1 MKKLLFLLLTIYS
14 GMSYS
19 DAICNDGWQSTSEGS
34 GTCSWHG
41 GVAMLY
47 PDGTFDDN
55 SQDDFYFIPEDVEVS
70 TQYGDTNAFMIG
82 AYEGSYGLI
91 SNLGQLAGFEVKDE
105 NENIINDI
113 AEAMIEGMK
122 NENAAKANTYVPP
135 AINNSLRNTP
145 FYNFG
150 TTYKSDGYGN
160 FTGSDGIKCYAKNNA
175 QFSCNNGVNY
185 YIGSLEVFGSDE
197 TSYQSDWKD
206 VSNDNYYCVTSSF
219 GSKCCGNQ
227 YSKTC
232 SSKNKIPT
240 NAYATSSGWRCNDGY
255 LKILEGCKKVTKQS
269 TYTNKEAEKSKVSNQ
284 TMSSIPKPKS
294 DKQTTFG
301 FSGLQD
307 FFGFLAG
314 LSFLGFVL
322 WWIFKDLINSLIK
335 RFFNND

>member
-1 MKKLLFLLLTIYS
+1 LKKLLFILLTTYS
-14 GMSYS
+14 GFSYS
-19 DAICNDGWQSTSEGS
+19 DAVCNDGWQSTSEGS

-41 GVAMLY
+41 GVAMWY

-55 SQDDFYFIPEDVEVS
+55 SQDDFYFNPEDVEVS
-70 TQYGDTNAFMIG
+70 TQYGYTNAFMIG

-113 AEAMIEGMK
+113 ADAMIQGMK
-122 NENAAKANTYVPP
+122 NENAAKANRYVPP
-135 AINNSLRNTP
+135 VIKNSLRNTP

-150 TTYKSDGYGN
+150 TTYKSDGYLN
-160 FTGSDGIKCYAKNNA
+160 FTGSDGIKCYAENNA
-175 QFSCNNGVNY
+175 QFSCNNGVKY
-185 YIGSLEVFGSDE
+185 YVGSDKAFGSDD
-197 TSYQSDWKD
+197 TSYKSDWKD
-206 VSNDNYYCVTSSF
+206 VSNDNYYCVNSSF

-232 SSKNKIPT
+232 SVKSKLPNESTYKNKEPDK
-240 NAYATSSGWRCNDGY
+240 AKA
-255 LKILEGCKKVTKQS
+255 
-269 TYTNKEAEKSKVSNQ
+269 SNQ

-294 DKQTTFG
+294 NNQTTFG

>member
-14 GMSYS
+14 GFSFS
-19 DAICNDGWQSTSEGS
+19 DAVCNDGWQSTSEGS

-41 GVAMLY
+41 GVAMWY

-55 SQDDFYFIPEDVEVS
+55 SQDDFYFNPEGVEVS
-70 TQYGDTNAFMIG
+70 TQYGYTSAPMD
-82 AYEGSYGLI
+82 
-91 SNLGQLAGFEVKDE
+91 LGYQSGEAAG
-105 NENIINDI
+105 NIINAI
-113 AEAMIEGMK
+113 ADAMIEGMK

-150 TTYKSDGYGN
+150 TTYKSDGYLN
-160 FTGSDGIKCYAKNNA
+160 FTGSDGIKCYAENNA

-206 VSNDNYYCVTSSF
+206 VSNDNYYCVNSSF

-232 SSKNKIPT
+232 SSKNNIPT

-255 LKILEGCKKVTKQS
+255 LKILDGCKKVTKQS
-269 TYTNKEAEKSKVSNQ
+269 TYTDKEPEKSKTSNQ
-284 TMSSIPKPKS
+284 KSSSAPKESSKS
-294 DKQTTFG
+294 TRQFNFG
-301 FSGLQD
+301 S
-307 FFGFLAG
+307 
-314 LSFLGFVL
+314 LSLSEFYQFLGGLLLLGFIL
-322 WWIFKDLINSLIK
+322 WMIFSDLIKSIYN